1 MDRRRRKHGTD
12 EVEKKRP
19 VAVFLL
25 LRVVWQ
31 GIKEKK
37 KTPFL
42 SLSLSLSQRDEI

>member
-37 KTPFL
+37 KLLFSL
-42 SLSLSLSQRDEI
+42 SLSLSLPAG